1 MFMTKND
8 GLQLLEC
15 VDDFVIHLKQH
26 IFETLFQHYFN
37 YIFYTD
43 CN

>member
-1 MFMTKND
+1 MFMTKNF

-26 IFETLFQHYFN
+26 IFATLCQALF
-37 YIFYTD
+37 
-43 CN
+43 